1 MFSFQLPFFTA
12 DFRRGLLQLLLLGG
26 KVFRGFFQ
34 ILLRSQ
40 ELLLFFS
47 QVLRQAGRHVG
58 ISQKRQLTAEIAVAR
73 VFLWKLRSQHWL
85 PFILRVHKNSGVHGN
100 SGRSKELQHG
110 SLQRHVSKGHGDEDD
125 CLLVM
130 LASLLL
136 PAVVCCFDTTGSS
149 EPGFLPSRT
158 PFSDLFRRQARRR
171 WNGDTA
177 EKQKSRPEG
186 GFLKT
191 S

>member
-1 MFSFQLPFFTA
+1 LACSAFSSLFSPRTFAEVSCNSFCLA
-12 DFRRGLLQLLLLGG
+12 AKSFRS
-26 KVFRGFFQ
+26 FFQ

-73 VFLWKLRSQHWL
+73 VFLWKLRSQHWF

-130 LASLLL
+130 LASPSLP
-136 PAVVCCFDTTGSS
+136 PAVCFGATDPGSRAS
-149 EPGFLPSRT
+149 S
-158 PFSDLFRRQARRR
+158 QAERLSVTCF
-171 WNGDTA
+171 GDKRAGDGMAT
-177 EKQKSRPEG
+177 R
-186 GFLKT
+186 LKNKKAAPRAAF
-191 S
+191 